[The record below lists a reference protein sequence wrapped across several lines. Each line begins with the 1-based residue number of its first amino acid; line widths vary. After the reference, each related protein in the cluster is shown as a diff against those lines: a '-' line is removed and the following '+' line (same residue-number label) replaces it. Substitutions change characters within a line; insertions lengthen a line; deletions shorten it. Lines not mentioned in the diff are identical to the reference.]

1 MLAVC
6 RNLAPFL
13 RRFRKKFASVG
24 SRMHSDTS
32 LCHDFLYS
40 KVEVGPVTSHPHPV
54 KLDVNKAVCT

>member
-13 RRFRKKFASVG
+13 RRFRKKFGIVG

-40 KVEVGPVTSHPHPV
+40 KVEAGPVIRLIPT
-54 KLDVNKAVCT
+54 L